1 MQLVEKVIQKILRN
15 YMDDTYDE
23 KIRIQSQT
31 IIELQRQIK
40 NLKQEKINVVFVC
53 HRASLWNSLKTVFE
67 ECNKDEKFEVTI
79 VTIPNKR
86 QIPKLGLN
94 HEEYVSEGA
103 EEFFE
108 DYPCRVIQGYN
119 YENHTWYDLK
129 ALKPDYLFFQT
140 PYDICR
146 PSAYKSDV
154 VALYTK
160 LGYVHYGMPFMGG
173 MIAEESFPK
182 NFLKN
187 IYFHFAEFAEM
198 QKYYIERVPE
208 NATHRHKN
216 ILLTGYPKLDGVEKY
231 QGCESDLWL
240 YPREQGYFRVMWTP
254 RWSTGE
260 GNCTFF
266 DYKEKLPDYIR
277 QTEKIELLFR
287 PHPQAFSEFVEKG
300 EMTKEQVE
308 DYQKLFRES
317 DRMSMDTGADYL
329 KNFYSSDVLITDE
342 SSIMP
347 EYFLTGKPVIF
358 TYKETHLNSFAEKL
372 SEGFYW
378 VKDWEELEKT
388 LKMLQSGKDPLLK
401 KRQQLIN
408 SEFCIPEKGSGYMIK
423 EILKK
428 DFMKN
433 DYTNEN
439 LFANRGEHNK

>member
-53 HRASLWNSLKTVFE
+53 HRASIWNSLKTVFE
-67 ECNKDEKFEVTI
+67 ECNKDEKFKVTI
-79 VTIPNKR
+79 VTIPNKK

-146 PSAYKSDV
+146 PPEYKSDV
-154 VALYTK
+154 VSLYTK
-160 LGYVHYGMPFMGG
+160 IGYVHYGMPFMGG

-182 NFLKN
+182 SFLKN
-187 IYFHFAEFAEM
+187 TYFHFAEFPEM
-198 QKYYIERVPE
+198 QNYYINRVRE
-208 NATHRHKN
+208 NAIHKHAN
-216 ILLTGYPKLDGVEKY
+216 VILTGYPKLDGVEKY
-231 QGCESDLWL
+231 QNCESQSWKH
-240 YPREQGYFRVMWTP
+240 PREDGLFRCMWTP

-266 DYKEKLPDYIR
+266 DYKDKLPNYI
-277 QTEKIELLFR
+277 QNETKMELLFR
-287 PHPQAFSEFVEKG
+287 PHPQAFAEFIEKG
-300 EMTKEQVE
+300 EMTKEEVAAYQE
-308 DYQKLFRES
+308 IYQKS
-317 DRMSMDTGADYL
+317 DRMTIDTQQDYL
-329 KNFYSSDVLITDE
+329 PSFYSSDVLITDE

-347 EYFLTGKPVIF
+347 EYFLTGKPIIF
-358 TYKETHLNSFAEKL
+358 TYKETHLNDFATKL

-378 VKDWEELEKT
+378 AKNWEEVEKY
-388 LKMLQSGKDPLLK
+388 LKMLQQGQDELLE
-401 KRQQLIN
+401 KRLKLIEG
-408 SEFCIPEKGSGYMIK
+408 EFCIPKGGAGYKIK
-423 EILKK
+423 NILEK
-428 DFMKN
+428 DFFKN
-433 DYTNEN
+433 NDLGNDTEKNGN
-439 LFANRGEHNK
+439 LH